1 MLRSKKRSGLENVVG
16 AVLLL
21 ALVGAL
27 IPIVYMYLSSVVS
40 SSVSAATKYSAIK
53 SFIITAVNYSS
64 STDTLAIYVL
74 NTGEVPINITDVKV
88 LRVAAPSI
96 TELVSCTPITQ
107 LPVTVTP
114 EHSVEIDLKCV
125 LIKSNSYQVI
135 VYSWSG
141 FEASYTFYYGG

>member
-1 MLRSKKRSGLENVVG
+1 MRVSKKHSGLENVVG

-40 SSVSAATKYSAIK
+40 GSVSSASKYTAIR

-64 STDTLAIYVL
+64 TTDTLSVYVL
-74 NTGEVPINITDVKV
+74 NTGDVPVNITEVKV
-88 LRVAAPSI
+88 LRIPAPSI
-96 TELVSCTPITQ
+96 TEVVSCTPITQ
-107 LPVTVTP
+107 LPVTVAP
-114 EHSVEIDLKCV
+114 EHSVRIDLKCV
-125 LIKSNSYQVI
+125 LIKENSYQVI